1 VLLNIFVD
9 AAIAFFRIQKIKV
22 LFKSLHWVKQI
33 SSLRGL

>member
-1 VLLNIFVD
+1 
-9 AAIAFFRIQKIKV
+9 V